1 MNQLAELVRKAPA
14 GVSQHLA
21 KLRLAGLVR
30 TRRQGNQVF
39 YRVENEHVGQLV
51 EDAIFHS
58 EHAGGG
64 FPEHHRAS
72 GGVNELPLDDDHG
85 LRAAT

>member
-1 MNQLAELVRKAPA
+1 MNQLAEVVRRAPA

-39 YRVENEHVGQLV
+39 YRIENEHVEQLV

-58 EHAGGG
+58 EHASGG
-64 FPEHHRAS
+64 FPEHHRQ
-72 GGVNELPLDDDHG
+72 DDQVDDLTG
-85 LRAAT
+85 SRRLAT